1 MPALN
6 SGEQTEGGLLNR
18 VWYGL
23 VVLLALAVAAIPP
36 LAAGATSG
44 DDGPSQGRAK
54 VDSTAAVVQLKGDPL
69 ATSEKAR
76 PQKGKKLDLEAGAA
90 RSYRAQLS
98 GLRNDFKQ
106 WLRQNAPNAKVT
118 GEFDVALNAVT
129 VELNGTSLDTL
140 RAAPQVASAEHQ
152 GLYYPLGHDDP
163 DLGLIDAFEAWQ
175 AGGGVL
181 SDAGTGIKIAIIDT
195 GIDVSHPC
203 FADEGDA
210 EETYPESNNP
220 RPDNEVNGGTNDKV
234 LHAEVF
240 NNKAANRG
248 YGTADLNGHGTH
260 VAGTAA
266 CNHHTPAWYES
277 GTQIVDI
284 PYDPSGVAPRALLG
298 NFNVFPGP
306 VENAR
311 SEDILNALQRA
322 FELGYDV
329 ANMSLG
335 GNSNGRQDLLTHAVD
350 NLDRAGM
357 VVAVAAGNEGPGDE
371 TVSSPGSAGRAIAAG
386 ASTVGHFVG
395 APVTV
400 DGVSYGAAAG
410 DFRTV
415 TSTLTGT
422 LVVAAG
428 PVNGLD
434 TLCTPASPALR
445 AELAAP
451 GTQILLITRG
461 VCTFSTKIRN
471 AQEAGAEAVLVV
483 NNVAGDP
490 TAMASDGT
498 PNQPTI
504 PAYMLGKTDGLS
516 LIDDD
521 GDTITIG
528 ATLAYFR
535 TANDNIMAGFSSE
548 GPTDVD
554 FRIKPDVVAPGVNV
568 LSAQPALNCADT
580 DTTDAPSCWAFFSGT
595 SMATPHV
602 AGAAAVVM
610 QQHPTWTAADVRS
623 ALVNTAVRGV
633 LKDATTG
640 LTVVDNPNDV
650 GSGLLNLLNAVRAS
664 VSLDPVSISFGGVP
678 SGSGQTRR
686 GEIVVKNLTATTQ
699 TFSFSIQSTAGVTY
713 SVSPSSVTLAPGAT
727 ATVRVQVE
735 SPRGASGPDQWAWLI
750 VRTGTTEV
758 AHAAIYTRIK

>member
-1 MPALN
+1 MK
-6 SGEQTEGGLLNR
+6 GE
-18 VWYGL
+18 
-23 VVLLALAVAAIPP
+23 
-36 LAAGATSG
+36 
-44 DDGPSQGRAK
+44 
-54 VDSTAAVVQLKGDPL
+54 PL
-69 ATSEKAR
+69 ATSDKAR

-98 GLRNDFKQ
+98 GLRNDFKH

-140 RAAPQVASAEHQ
+140 RGAPQVASVEHQ

-181 SDAGTGIKIAIIDT
+181 NDAGTGIKIAIIDT

-277 GTQIVDI
+277 GTQVVDI

-306 VENAR
+306 VEDAR

-371 TVSSPGSAGRAIAAG
+371 TVSSPGSASRAIAAG

-400 DGVSYGAAAG
+400 DGVAYGAAAG
-410 DFRTV
+410 DFPTV
-415 TSTLTGT
+415 TSPLTGT

-434 TLCTPASPALR
+434 TLCTSASPALR
-445 AELAAP
+445 AELAAS

-535 TANDNIMAGFSSE
+535 PRTTTSWPGSRARARPTSTPDQAGRRGTGGE
-548 GPTDVD
+548 
-554 FRIKPDVVAPGVNV
+554 R
-568 LSAQPALNCADT
+568 AQRAAGAELRRHGHD
-580 DTTDAPSCWAFFSGT
+580 DAPSCWAFFSGT

-640 LTVVDNPNDV
+640 LTVVDNPNA
-650 GSGLLNLLNAVRAS
+650 SARAS
-664 VSLDPVSISFGGVP
+664 
-678 SGSGQTRR
+678 
-686 GEIVVKNLTATTQ
+686 
-699 TFSFSIQSTAGVTY
+699 
-713 SVSPSSVTLAPGAT
+713 
-727 ATVRVQVE
+727 
-735 SPRGASGPDQWAWLI
+735 
-750 VRTGTTEV
+750 
-758 AHAAIYTRIK
+758 